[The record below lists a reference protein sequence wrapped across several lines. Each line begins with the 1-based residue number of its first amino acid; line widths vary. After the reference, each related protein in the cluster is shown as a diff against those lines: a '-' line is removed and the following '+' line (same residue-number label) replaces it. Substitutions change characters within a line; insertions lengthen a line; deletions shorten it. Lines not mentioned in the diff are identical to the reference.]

1 MIFYILYTTSDLIV
15 WMRSSAVVFRC
26 TQRERRKPCR
36 NGCMAKPNRDPI
48 SITSNGFVVESC
60 FYDEVLG
67 SLALTQE
74 AATGHIGSYINDL
87 NT

>member
-1 MIFYILYTTSDLIV
+1 
-15 WMRSSAVVFRC
+15 
-26 TQRERRKPCR
+26 
-36 NGCMAKPNRDPI
+36 MAKPNRDPI